1 MLSDQTESKGKDK
14 FVMDSISFPP
24 EVIVKILSYTDAD
37 DLTRLKEGASKQW
50 TDLVTLAAR
59 EMAKQEAE
67 RWAKEGFYP
76 TEEDVRVLKQLMK
89 LGTISGM
96 CNQIICLRE
105 LELHIPF
112 LNAFILCKTFISLV
126 VFSVKSAKI
135 WQILFESARSKAQ
148 EFNISMVRNIKYG
161 SSEWVNSEYTQ
172 ILRTSAV
179 AISTNF
185 PHQFP
190 IFKERLKE
198 YLNRIQKIVQNL
210 KN

>member
-1 MLSDQTESKGKDK
+1 MLSDHTESKDK

-24 EVIVKILSYTDAD
+24 EAIVKILSYTDAD
-37 DLTRLKEGASKQW
+37 DLTRLEEGASKQW
-50 TDLVTLAAR
+50 TDLVKLAAR
-59 EMAKQEAE
+59 EMAKREAK

-89 LGTISGM
+89 LGTITGM

-112 LNAFILCKTFISLV
+112 LTAFILCKTFISLV